1 MLTFVILIL
10 LAIAAYSGARRGLV
24 LQIVYTV
31 GYFLSFLAAEFF
43 YQDLAPKLEMFIPY
57 PSATQTSKMV
67 FFDQT
72 ISLDLDKAFY
82 AAVAFIIILVIG
94 WLLTHFIGIFFN
106 SLTFLPLVNQL
117 NWLGGGLLSVIVM
130 YVGIFI
136 LLSILTLVPLD
147 LIQNQFKSSGLA
159 RWIVENT
166 PILSNKIQDLWV
178 TQILK

>member
-1 MLTFVILIL
+1 MLSLIILFL

-31 GYFLSFLAAEFF
+31 GYFISFIAAQAF
-43 YQDLAPKLEMFIPY
+43 YKDLAPKLEMYVPY

-67 FFDQT
+67 FFNQT

-82 AAVAFIIILVIG
+82 AAIAFLIILVIG
-94 WLLTHFIGIFFN
+94 WLLTRFIGIFFN
-106 SLTFLPLVNQL
+106 SLTYLPLVKQL

-136 LLSILTLVPLD
+136 ILSILALVPLD
-147 LIQNQFKSSGLA
+147 MVQNQFRSSGWA
-159 RWIVENT
+159 RSIVDNT
-166 PILSNKIQDLWV
+166 PILSKKIQDLWV